1 MVELGI
7 IYDRDNELD
16 KAFHWYT
23 QAIETGS
30 GSVNERAR
38 ERMKIFRQWLT
49 LHKDE
54 FPEAY
59 QKYGIEQDLQD

>member
-16 KAFHWYT
+16 KAYHWYSK
-23 QAIETGS
+23 AIETGS
-30 GSVNERAR
+30 ERGK

-49 LHKDE
+49 LHKNE
-54 FPEAY
+54 YKEAY
-59 QKYGIEQDLQD
+59 EKYCLNRDEQD